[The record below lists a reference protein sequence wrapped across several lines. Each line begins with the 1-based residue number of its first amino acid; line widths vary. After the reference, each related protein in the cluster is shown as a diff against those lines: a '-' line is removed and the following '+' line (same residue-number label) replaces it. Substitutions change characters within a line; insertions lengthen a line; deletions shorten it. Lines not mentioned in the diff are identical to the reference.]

1 MEQITREIFWNV
13 QGVRI
18 IIYLLAVIPVFLL
31 VFGLWRK
38 IRLWRIGEKENRY
51 DQLIRRIISKLYY
64 GVLQA
69 RNLEKPF
76 PGIMHLLIFWGF
88 VILFIGTVII
98 FLQEDLTLPIFN
110 YEFLQG
116 NFYLWYSLIL
126 DLFGVL
132 AIIGV
137 LLALYRRFFL
147 RPESLDNKSEDFLSL
162 YWLLLVLLTGF
173 SNEGLR
179 IADTNPDFERW
190 SFAGWQIASG
200 IKSLGMDLNSILTL
214 HRISWWT
221 HLLLAFGFIGYIAYS
236 KLLHIISS
244 PLNIFFRSFE
254 PIGLIKPIPDLE
266 NQETFGISKL
276 EEFTWKDLLDTYACT
291 KCGRCQDNCP
301 AWISS
306 KPLSPKKVI
315 LDLKTH
321 LLEKGSLMLQKK
333 ELNPDKILIGDTIL
347 EDELWSCTTCGACM
361 RFCPVLIEHI
371 PKIVEMRRNLVLMQS
386 KFPPELNLLFKNLE
400 NNYNPWTI
408 GFSTRADW
416 AKELKVKLF
425 SQDKDI
431 EYLYFVGCSGSFDE
445 RVKKVSKA
453 LVSIFNQAGINF
465 GILGQE
471 EFCCGDSARRIGNEY
486 LAQILIQQNIDTFKK
501 YNIKKVIVSCPHGY
515 NTFKNEYPLFG
526 YKLEVVHHSELISDL
541 IKKGKL
547 NLNNKLDQS
556 VTYHDSCY
564 LGRYN
569 QIYESPRKI
578 LKSLCS
584 NFKEMELSESK
595 GFCCGAGGGRMW
607 LEEKLGKRINQIR
620 IEQAQ
625 ETGAK
630 LIATACPFCLTMLG
644 DGIKEKEIKDLQ
656 AQDLAELVDLSLQK

>member
-1 MEQITREIFWNV
+1 MEHITREIFWNV
-13 QGVRI
+13 GGVRLI
-18 IIYLLAVIPVFLL
+18 VYLLALIPVFL
-31 VFGLWRK
+31 FIYGLWRK
-38 IRLWRIGEKENRY
+38 IKLWRIGKKENRY
-51 DQLIRRIISKLYY
+51 DQVWKRIKSTLYN
-64 GVLQA
+64 GILQV
-69 RNLEKPF
+69 RNLEKAF
-76 PGIMHLLIFWGF
+76 PDTFHVLIFWGF

-162 YWLLLVLLTGF
+162 YWFLLVLLTGF

-179 IADTNPDFERW
+179 IASTTPDFERW
-190 SFAGWQIASG
+190 SFAGWQIASR
-200 IKSLGMDLNSILTL
+200 IKSLGIDINSVLIL
-214 HRISWWT
+214 HRISWWI
-221 HLLLAFGFIGYIAYS
+221 HLLLAFGFIGYITYS

-276 EEFTWKDLLDTYACT
+276 EEFTWKDLLDTDACT

-301 AWISS
+301 AWVSS

-315 LDLKTH
+315 LDLKAH
-321 LLEKGSLMLQKK
+321 LLEKGNLMLQKK
-333 ELNPDKILIGDTIL
+333 EFNPDKNLIGEVIL

-361 RFCPVLIEHI
+361 RFCPVTIEHI

-386 KFPPELNLLFKNLE
+386 KFPPELNLFFKNLE

-408 GFSTRADW
+408 GFATRTDW
-416 AKELKVKLF
+416 AKDLKVKLF

-431 EYLYFVGCSGSFDE
+431 EYLYFVGCAGSFDE

-453 LVSIFNQAGINF
+453 LVNIFNQANLNF
-465 GILGQE
+465 GILGEE

-486 LAQILIQQNIDTFKK
+486 LAQILIQQNIEIFKK

-526 YKLEVVHHSELISDL
+526 YKLEVIHHSELISDL

-547 NLNNKLDQS
+547 HLNKKLNQI

-578 LKSLCS
+578 LKSLGL
-584 NFKEMELSESK
+584 NLKEMELSKSK

-607 LEEKLGKRINQIR
+607 MEEKLGKRINQMR

-625 ETGAK
+625 KTEAEV
-630 LIATACPFCLTMLG
+630 IATACPFCLTMLE

-656 AQDLAELVDLSLQK
+656 ALDLSELVELSL

>member
-1 MEQITREIFWNV
+1 MEQVTREIFWNV
-13 QGVRI
+13 GGVRLI
-18 IIYLLAVIPVFLL
+18 VYLLALIPVFL
-31 VFGLWRK
+31 FIYGLWEK
-38 IRLWRIGEKENRY
+38 IKLWRIGKKENRY
-51 DQLIRRIISKLYY
+51 DQVWKRIKSTLYY
-64 GVLQA
+64 GILQI
-69 RNLEKPF
+69 RNLEKIF
-76 PGIMHLLIFWGF
+76 PGTMHLFIFWGF

-98 FLQEDLTLPIFN
+98 FLQEDITLPIFN
-110 YEFLQG
+110 YDFIHG
-116 NFYLWYSLIL
+116 KFYLWYSFIL
-126 DLFGVL
+126 DLFGIL

-162 YWLLLVLLTGF
+162 YWFLLVLLTGF

-179 IADTNPDFERW
+179 IAATNNDFERW
-190 SFAGWQIASG
+190 SFAGWQIASE
-200 IKSLGMDLNSILTL
+200 IKSLGLDISSIQIL

-221 HLLLAFGFIGYIAYS
+221 HLLLAFGFIGYLTYS

-244 PLNIFFRSFE
+244 PVNIFFRSFE
-254 PIGLIKPIPDLE
+254 PIGFLKPIPDLE
-266 NQETFGISKL
+266 NQETFGVSKL
-276 EEFTWKDLLDTYACT
+276 EELTWKDLLDTDACT

-301 AWISS
+301 AWTSS
-306 KPLSPKKVI
+306 KPLSPKKLI
-315 LDLKTH
+315 LDLKAH
-321 LLEKGSLMLQKK
+321 LLEKGKLLLQKK
-333 ELNPDKILIGDTIL
+333 ELNPDKNLIGEVIL

-361 RFCPVLIEHI
+361 RVCPVLIEHI

-386 KFPPELNLLFKNLE
+386 KFPPELNLFFKNLE

-408 GFSTRADW
+408 GFATRADW
-416 AKELKVKLF
+416 AKDLKVKLF

-431 EYLYFVGCSGSFDE
+431 EYLYFVGCAGSFDE

-453 LVSIFNQAGINF
+453 LVNIFNQANLNF

-486 LAQILIQQNIDTFKK
+486 LAQILIQQNIETFKK

-547 NLNNKLDQS
+547 NLNKKYDQI

-569 QIYESPRKI
+569 QIYDSPRAI
-578 LKSLCS
+578 LHSLSS
-584 NFKEMELSESK
+584 NLKEMELSK
-595 GFCCGAGGGRMW
+595 YNGFCCGAGGGRMW
-607 LEEKLGKRINQIR
+607 MEEKLGKRINQMR
-620 IEQAQ
+620 IEQVQ
-625 ETGAK
+625 KTKAK
-630 LIATACPFCLTMLG
+630 IVATACPFCLTMLE